1 MGEARIL
8 LRDAADLTATVP
20 AEVERKLTVLELLW
34 NDGFVR
40 KTVIILFLAAA
51 WEAYGTVLD
60 NPLLF
65 PTFHDTILTMFE
77 KVRDGT
83 IPMRAWASLKVLFM
97 GYAAGIIL
105 AAIFTILAISTRI
118 GTDFLETITA
128 MFNPL
133 PAIALLPLALIWFG
147 LGNGSLVFVLI
158 HSVLWPVALN
168 THSGFKSVS
177 NTLRMVGR
185 NYGLRGL
192 PYVARIL
199 IPAAFGSI
207 LTGLE
212 DRLGVRLAH
221 ADRRRTRVRR
231 VVGAGRPRLVHL
243 RKPQSSGYTCRVRRP
258 VDGDRDW
265 LDRGEPDLPHDRAQH
280 RPEMGHPV
288 MTTKKNPADLR
299 SARWFAPDDLR
310 AFGHRSRAMQM
321 GYAPEE
327 WKGRPVIAILNTW
340 SDAQPCHMHFKSRV
354 DDVKRGILMAGGFP
368 MELPAL
374 SLSESFLKPTTMLYR
389 NMLAMDAEELLRGHP
404 VDGVVLMGGCD
415 KTTPGLLLGATSMGL
430 PTIYLPA
437 GPMLRGNWKGKTLGS
452 GSDAW
457 KYWDERR
464 AGKISDKDWVDVE
477 AGIARSYGTCMTMG
491 TASTMTAIAESI
503 GMTLPGASSI
513 PAADAGHIRMA
524 SECGRR
530 IVEMVW
536 EDLTPSKIQTRKAF
550 ENAITVA
557 MAMGCSTN
565 AIIHLIAQARRAGQ
579 DIGLDDFEKASR
591 KVPVIANVRPSGDKY
606 LMEDFFYAG
615 GLPGLMSRIREHLH
629 LDVMTVTGQTLGEN
643 IARAEVYNDDVI
655 RTVKDPIYAEGA
667 LAVLK
672 GNLAP
677 DGCVIKPSACEPRF
691 LKHTGPALVF
701 DDYPSMKKAID
712 DPNLDVTA
720 DHVLILR
727 NAGPQGGPGMPEWG
741 MLPIPTKLV
750 KQGVRDMVRLSDA
763 RMSGTSYG
771 ACILHVSPES
781 YIGGPL
787 ALVRNGDKITLDVNA
802 RTINLDVPEAELAKR
817 RAEWKAPE
825 PRYGRGYGWMFTK
838 HIKQANE
845 GCDFDFLETGF
856 GAPVEEPSIY

>member
-1 MGEARIL
+1 MTENNKKS
-8 LRDAADLTATVP
+8 
-20 AEVERKLTVLELLW
+20 AET
-34 NDGFVR
+34 
-40 KTVIILFLAAA
+40 
-51 WEAYGTVLD
+51 
-60 NPLLF
+60 
-65 PTFHDTILTMFE
+65 
-77 KVRDGT
+77 
-83 IPMRAWASLKVLFM
+83 
-97 GYAAGIIL
+97 
-105 AAIFTILAISTRI
+105 
-118 GTDFLETITA
+118 
-128 MFNPL
+128 
-133 PAIALLPLALIWFG
+133 
-147 LGNGSLVFVLI
+147 
-158 HSVLWPVALN
+158 
-168 THSGFKSVS
+168 
-177 NTLRMVGR
+177 
-185 NYGLRGL
+185 
-192 PYVARIL
+192 
-199 IPAAFGSI
+199 
-207 LTGLE
+207 
-212 DRLGVRLAH
+212 
-221 ADRRRTRVRR
+221 
-231 VVGAGRPRLVHL
+231 
-243 RKPQSSGYTCRVRRP
+243 
-258 VDGDRDW
+258 
-265 LDRGEPDLPHDRAQH
+265 
-280 RPEMGHPV
+280 
-288 MTTKKNPADLR
+288 LR

-340 SDAQPCHMHFKSRV
+340 SDAQPCHMHFRSRV

-389 NMLAMDAEELLRGHP
+389 NLLAMDAEELLRGHP

-415 KTTPGLLLGATSMGL
+415 KTTPALLLGATSMNL
-430 PTIYLPA
+430 PAIYLPA

-536 EDLTPSKIQTRKAF
+536 EDLTPRKIQTRKAF
-550 ENAITVA
+550 ENAIVVA

-579 DIGLDDFEKASR
+579 DIALGDFEKASR

-606 LMEDFFYAG
+606 LMEDFYYAG
-615 GLPGLMSRIREHLH
+615 GLPGLMSRIKDHLH
-629 LDVMTVTGQTLGEN
+629 LDAITVTGHTLGEN
-643 IARAEVYNDDVI
+643 IATAEVYNDDVI
-655 RTVKDPIYAEGA
+655 RTVKNPIYAEGA

-691 LKHTGPALVF
+691 LKHTGQALVF

-712 DPNLDVTA
+712 DPDLDVTA

-787 ALVRNGDKITLDVNA
+787 ALVKNGDKITLDVAA
-802 RTINLDVPEAELAKR
+802 RTINLDVSEAELKTR
-817 RAEWKAPE
+817 RADWKQPE
-825 PRYGRGYGWMFTK
+825 RRFERGYGWMFTR

-845 GCDFDFLETGF
+845 GCDFDFLETSF
-856 GAPVEEPSIY
+856 GAPVGEPSIY